1 MCQLN
6 LVFVKNSENKKI
18 LKNNEYEYF
27 GEDFKSFSPYVK
39 GFCNCGSFVGSMS
52 EYTGNSYIKM
62 IEELNNSE
70 LERLSRIK
78 DFMNKPDYKNQREK
92 YIADRET
99 LSNALEKFFEPMS
112 SYEMEQINLL
122 ETKYKGKALE
132 KQMDLLYKDLDEK
145 LQEIENSAGYKYAE
159 AKLNKFVKNNELMEE
174 STLYYLTKEDEDND
188 KKSEEIL
195 DDELF
200 EDLDEDIEFIDVPEE
215 SFVIDAVIQK
225 LENRYQND
233 YNVFSEYKD
242 LFENLL
248 ENEDYILFCCIWDEP
263 EKMSIEKEVNIKD
276 ITIEDLA
283 SLEYNQILKVCKD

>member
-52 EYTGNSYIKM
+52 EYTGNSYIEM

-70 LERLSRIK
+70 LERLTKIK
-78 DFMNKPDYKNQREK
+78 DFMNKPDYKKQREK
-92 YIADRET
+92 YIANREK
-99 LSNALEKFFEPMS
+99 LSSALEKFFEPMS

-122 ETKYKGKALE
+122 ETKYKSKALE

-145 LQEIENSAGYKYAE
+145 LQEIENSAGYKSAE
-159 AKLNKFVKNNELMEE
+159 AKLNEFVKNNELMEE

-188 KKSEEIL
+188 RKSEEIL

-200 EDLDEDIEFIDVPEE
+200 EDLDDDIEIIDVPEE
-215 SFVIDAVIQK
+215 SFVIDTVIQK
-225 LENRYQND
+225 LESRYQND

-248 ENEDYILFCCIWDEP
+248 KNEDYILFCCIWDEP
-263 EKMSIEKEVNIKD
+263 KKMSIKKEVTIKD

-283 SLEYNQILKVCKD
+283 SLEYNQILKVCKH